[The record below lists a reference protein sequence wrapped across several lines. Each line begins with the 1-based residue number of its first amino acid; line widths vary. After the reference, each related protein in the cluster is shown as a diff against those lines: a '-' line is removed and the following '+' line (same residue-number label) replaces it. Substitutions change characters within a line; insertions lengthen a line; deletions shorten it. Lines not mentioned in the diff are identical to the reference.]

1 MTSLHTYNAC
11 HAFGN
16 SRAIILIIR
25 HISHA
30 SDSVEPRSQL
40 FVKNQLLR
48 RWRLLSL
55 PKIVTVTKTSRVENL
70 RSEWNGKLEP
80 NVTTNIHKPMVAKA
94 MKCNHHFSLG
104 IWVASTILLWIWR
117 LALGIWWWLLSTLE
131 FSCALHWFLTLS
143 MNTRIME
150 LERAKLTVM
159 WTVQTC
165 IMYLHLERVSTFAMS
180 PAHTQYISVRSQ
192 YIDKRRQSG
201 KGILLELQW
210 LPVIVAIQCNAQISY
225 LDLQYHILYHSQLC
239 HLRWLV
245 PKAQSSLCQKQF
257 WPGGLVT
264 DLKETK
270 EKQKTTAKL
279 DPFWFFRLGYH
290 LSEISTARNLIQ

>member
-1 MTSLHTYNAC
+1 MKETTLECINRICVAYPSVAVYSLHTYNAC
-11 HAFGN
+11 HVFGN

-55 PKIVTVTKTSRVENL
+55 PKIVTVTKNSRVENL

-104 IWVASTILLWIWR
+104 IWVASTSTILLWIWR

-131 FSCALHWFLTLS
+131 FSCTLHWFLTLS

-165 IMYLHLERVSTFAMS
+165 IMYLHLEHVSTFAMS

-201 KGILLELQW
+201 KGILFG
-210 LPVIVAIQCNAQISY
+210 VAVTASDCGHPNAMRKYPNWISSIIQ
-225 LDLQYHILYHSQLC
+225 YHSQLC

-257 WPGGLVT
+257 
-264 DLKETK
+264 
-270 EKQKTTAKL
+270 
-279 DPFWFFRLGYH
+279 
-290 LSEISTARNLIQ
+290 